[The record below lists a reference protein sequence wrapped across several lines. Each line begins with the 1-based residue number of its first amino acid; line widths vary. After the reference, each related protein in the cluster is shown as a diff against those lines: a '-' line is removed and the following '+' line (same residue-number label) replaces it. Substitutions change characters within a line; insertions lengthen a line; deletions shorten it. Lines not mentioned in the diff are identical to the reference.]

1 MTSKEALENIKNAV
15 EYLTRIDYVDPI
27 VRGEVKQILFD
38 AYHETTPEFKIIE
51 KDLELLEIIR
61 KNMMILPYHNK
72 NKEYESIALCMTF
85 VGEDVEKIK
94 ELLK

>member
-1 MTSKEALENIKNAV
+1 MTSKEAIKIARNVFQFENGEETDEWSRSVIKGLEQA
-15 EYLTRIDYVDPI
+15 
-27 VRGEVKQILFD
+27 
-38 AYHETTPEFKIIE
+38 E
-51 KDLELLEIIR
+51 KDLEVLEIIR

-72 NKEYESIALCMTF
+72 NKKYESIALCMTF